1 MKRAHFLVIPALAVS
16 AVLFFGCA
24 GATRLPMRTKGPAG
38 ETLQNKQLDL
48 AFLDV
53 PGTQRQEV
61 LSRLSSVDTAY
72 SNPRLFWGRWS
83 QSKWGYWWFVASQGG
98 GAGDAK
104 RVWHVHNLLVS
115 FDEDG
120 AVRKKEV
127 IDNDTS
133 LWAELHVQLEAAPPL
148 DLSEPL
154 PLVASGYRRLTRIT
168 LGTDWVE
175 LERSKGKAPILRISA
190 RKVVRLSHGRPQ
202 SWMRANTTCHTLHF
216 EEKTEWGKSVMVCA
230 EAANVATMFQYFQQ
244 AGSPTMRWN

>member
-1 MKRAHFLVIPALAVS
+1 MKSVHHLAVS
-16 AVLFFGCA
+16 ALALLASILSGCA

-48 AFLDV
+48 AFLDT

-61 LSRLSSVDTAY
+61 LSRLSMVDTAY
-72 SNPRLFWGRWS
+72 ANPQLFWGRWRE
-83 QSKWGYWWFVASQGG
+83 SKWGYWWFVASQGG

-115 FDEDG
+115 FDENG

-127 IDNDTS
+127 IDNDAS
-133 LWAELHVQLEAAPPL
+133 LWPELHAQLAAVPPL
-148 DLSEPL
+148 DLSAP
-154 PLVASGYRRLTRIT
+154 VAMEVSGYWRLTRIT
-168 LGTDWVE
+168 LARDSME
-175 LERSKGKAPILRISA
+175 FDRSKGKRPVLQISA
-190 RKVVRLSHGRPQ
+190 RKIVRFSHGRSQ

-230 EAANVATMFQYFQQ
+230 DAANVATLFQYLQQ
-244 AGSPTMRWN
+244 AGSPTMRWD

>member
-1 MKRAHFLVIPALAVS
+1 MKCTHFLVITALTVS
-16 AVLFFGCA
+16 AVLFSGCV

-38 ETLQNKQLDL
+38 ETLQRKQLDL
-48 AFLDV
+48 SFLDA

-61 LSRLSSVDTAY
+61 LSRLNMVDTAY

-83 QSKWGYWWFVASQGG
+83 DSKWGYWWFVAAQTG

-133 LWAELHVQLEAAPPL
+133 LWAELHTQLATTPPL
-148 DLSEPL
+148 ELSEPL
-154 PLVASGYRRLTRIT
+154 PLGASGYRNLTRIT
-168 LGTDWVE
+168 LAKDSLE
-175 LERSKGKAPILRISA
+175 LERSKGKTPILRISA
-190 RKVVRLSHGRPQ
+190 RKVVRLSHSRPQ

-216 EEKTEWGKSVMVCA
+216 EEKTEWSKSVMVCA
-230 EAANVATMFQYFQQ
+230 DAASVATLFQYLQQ
-244 AGSPTMRWN
+244 AGSPTMRWD